1 MTFLSKLFGCF
12 SFLLPR
18 HHLSRQC
25 SDDNLCRIQEEPVQ
39 RPPED
44 THMEEEMDYEDSLAE
59 LEILPDFSSAAEL
72 MVPVEE
78 PESQTPHAGVKIFPR
93 SCRVAKP
100 LLIQV
105 APQHPLPDE
114 EETWTSFSTEPLMA
128 EKETPP
134 DEVNKSPSSFTKV
147 AETLMVQEA
156 PWYLTPLSE
165 EDISFSTVTEPL
177 MVQMAP
183 AEAEQERPPQRRG
196 RRRKKKKRQTHHALS
211 STQLSST
218 IKLPGATPPATPK
231 HAWMDVSPAQDTK
244 AEEEMIKKE
253 REVED
258 TPVMKVMSVEIVE
271 VDLRQERRRKKE
283 RKTEDATPPPA
294 KAKLAWMEMDGD
306 GGKVTHKKKRK
317 DEKRRPERQA
327 KIEDRKTEQAAD
339 ITPPPAKGK
348 KTHVQEPESSS
359 KTSQK
364 SSRKQKGLLLIYQL
378 AEKKLTAE
386 REKKKIRKEE
396 KIQRQLL
403 YERYVNDPSM
413 KHLLINKHNRFS
425 KSYGCGFTLII

>member
-1 MTFLSKLFGCF
+1 MTFLSKVFGCL
-12 SFLLPR
+12 SFFLPK

-25 SDDNLCRIQEEPVQ
+25 SDGNLGCSSIQEEPIQ

-44 THMEEEMDYEDSLAE
+44 TDMEKELDYEDSLVK
-59 LEILPDFSSAAEL
+59 LEIFPDFSRAAEPL
-72 MVPVEE
+72 MIPVEE

-93 SCRVAKP
+93 SCTVAKP

-114 EETWTSFSTEPLMA
+114 LETWTSFSTVAEPLMA

-134 DEVNKSPSSFTKV
+134 DEVKKSPSSSTKGAETLMVQEAHAEEEILPSFSTVAEPLMAQFEELEKELLSSFTKV

-156 PWYLTPLSE
+156 PWHLTPPSE
-165 EDISFSTVTEPL
+165 EQISFSTVAEPL

-183 AEAEQERPPQRRG
+183 AEEEQERPPERRG
-196 RRRKKKKRQTHHALS
+196 RRRTKKERQTY
-211 STQLSST
+211 SST
-218 IKLPGATPPATPK
+218 IKLPGATPPAQPK
-231 HAWMDVSPAQDTK
+231 HAWVDVSPAQDTK

-253 REVED
+253 REAED
-258 TPVMKVMSVEIVE
+258 KTIVMKMTSVEIVE
-271 VDLRQERRRKKE
+271 VDLRQERRMKKE
-283 RKTEDATPPPA
+283 RNTELASPPA
-294 KAKLAWMEMDGD
+294 KAKLAWTEMDGD
-306 GGKVTHKKKRK
+306 SAKVTHMKKRE

-348 KTHVQEPESSS
+348 KTDVQEPESSN

-364 SSRKQKGLLLIYQL
+364 SSRKQKGLLLIYKL
-378 AEKKLTAE
+378 AEKKSF
-386 REKKKIRKEE
+386 EK
-396 KIQRQLL
+396 
-403 YERYVNDPSM
+403 
-413 KHLLINKHNRFS
+413 
-425 KSYGCGFTLII
+425 